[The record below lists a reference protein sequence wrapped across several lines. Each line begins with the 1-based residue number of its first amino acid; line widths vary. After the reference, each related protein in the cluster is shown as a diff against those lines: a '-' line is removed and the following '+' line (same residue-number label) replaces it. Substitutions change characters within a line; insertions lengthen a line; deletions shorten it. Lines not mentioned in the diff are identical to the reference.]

1 MTSSKSARRRRR
13 PARHRSWASRLLLWL
28 ATAPVVVPVRLAAA
42 AVRSVSPQRIEEMTG
57 TEFERHMAAVL
68 RRRGYSVTITGASG
82 DKGAD
87 LVVRRHKWSPLIVV
101 QLKRYKGSVGVAAVQ
116 QAFGARTYYRAD
128 EAWVA
133 TTGDSQC
140 GGSRAGPASCH

>member
-1 MTSSKSARRRRR
+1 
-13 PARHRSWASRLLLWL
+13 
-28 ATAPVVVPVRLAAA
+28 
-42 AVRSVSPQRIEEMTG
+42 MTG

-133 TTGDSQC
+133 TTGRFT
-140 GGSRAGPASCH
+140 RAAEDYARRTGVVLIDRVAMARRWGV